1 MIDTEVKIDIQLT
14 ENYRL
19 SEIEINNVPFG
30 RVFSD
35 HMFIAEYDSNGWGNA
50 KIIPHQRLLVNPAS
64 HGLNYG
70 QSLFEGMKAYKGQNG
85 EPQLFR
91 PLDNHKRLCKTAK
104 RMCMPEIPEE
114 LFMSALNELVGLD
127 RDWIPD
133 QEGSALYLRPLYFA
147 DDDYIGVKA
156 SNKFK
161 FIIITCPVGPY
172 YAEPVNVLVSIK
184 YIRACKGGMGQ
195 YKAAGNYA
203 PTLLPAKEANEKG
216 YHNMLWMNAE
226 NPKLL
231 EEIGTMNVFVVIG
244 DEVITPILNGNI
256 LEGITRNSILQLL
269 KDRDYNVS
277 ERELSIDEVAEAYH
291 NGNLKEA
298 FGAGT
303 AASITHIAK
312 IGYNGK
318 DIILPPIEDRPISNM
333 LADVLCKIKTSREP
347 DPHGWV
353 YKIPL

>member
-1 MIDTEVKIDIQLT
+1 MIDTELKIDIQLT
-14 ENYRL
+14 ENSRR
-19 SEIEINNVPFG
+19 SEIDINNVPFG

-35 HMFIAEYDSNGWGNA
+35 HMFIAEYNNKEWLNP
-50 KIIPHQRLLVNPAS
+50 KIIPYQKLLINPAS

-70 QSLFEGMKAYKGQNG
+70 QGLFEGMKAYKSPSG

-104 RMCMPEIPEE
+104 RLCMPEIPED

-127 RDWIPD
+127 KDWIPD
-133 QEGSALYLRPLYFA
+133 QEGSALYIRPLYFG
-147 DDDYIGVKA
+147 DDDYIGVKP

-161 FIIITCPVGPY
+161 FIILTCPVGPY
-172 YAEPVNVLVSIK
+172 YAEPVNVLVSTK
-184 YIRACKGGMGQ
+184 YVRAFRGGVGE
-195 YKAAGNYA
+195 YKVSGNYA

-244 DEVITPILNGNI
+244 DEVITPALNGNI
-256 LEGITRNSILQLL
+256 LEGITRNSVIQLL
-269 KDRDYNVS
+269 KDREYKVS
-277 ERELSIDEVAEAYH
+277 ERDLSIDEVAEAYH

-298 FGAGT
+298 FGTGT

-312 IGYNGK
+312 VGYNDK
-318 DIILPPIEDRPISNM
+318 DIILPSIEDRPISNM
-333 LADVLCKIKTSREP
+333 LADLLCKIKTSREP

-353 YKIPL
+353 YKIPV